1 MKLQSCN
8 YPGPGIGGAHYPSV
22 SFAHLTVLSYKDRAS
37 CNKVKIASKPT
48 HAIQSLVCLKV
59 PVIHYLNQPLPVLHQ
74 TTQLTWCLAVAY
86 FFPMDIKTPWQHLFL
101 LNSFATLPLAE
112 KAKPF
117 CQNHIPTPC
126 TREALLSPPSY
137 SINPA
142 HLFSPLISPLDKYI
156 CPLPQGLESLNILA

>member
-86 FFPMDIKTPWQHLFL
+86 FFPWILKHHGNISSCSTHLPHSPWL
-101 LNSFATLPLAE
+101 
-112 KAKPF
+112 KK
-117 CQNHIPTPC
+117 
-126 TREALLSPPSY
+126 LSPFARITYP
-137 SINPA
+137 PPVPEKPC
-142 HLFSPLISPLDKYI
+142 FPL
-156 CPLPQGLESLNILA
+156 LPIQ